1 MKVKSFENVL
11 VSIIIPC
18 YNAQNYLEE
27 CLDSIIDQSFKNFE
41 VIAINDGSSDKTL
54 EILKKY
60 SIKDERV
67 KFFDQDNSGVSYTRN
82 RGINLASG
90 NYIMFV
96 DADDYI
102 GETYVMDLVNFML
115 KDNYDLITTGLT
127 LCDEDGNILKRVQ
140 YSNKSQ
146 ELYFSSIF
154 ETVVNK
160 LYFSYCS
167 KTLYKRK
174 FILDSNVLFN
184 TKLKI
189 GEDFLFFFSLLEKS
203 SRIAF
208 FPSADYFYRQ
218 NEESVTHLTNIES
231 LLKYVDDNIFIFN
244 YISNYS
250 ESNYLIPNR
259 LLTKLN
265 IVLKKIVARNSN
277 FKDFKKDFMFII
289 NSYDYLINNSNID
302 ISKIDYLNKLDLLLL
317 VCIKRKRIFLYYI
330 ICKFYFFI
338 RRLL

>member
-1 MKVKSFENVL
+1 MKNC

-18 YNAQNYLEE
+18 YNASKFVTDCLES
-27 CLDSIIDQSFKNFE
+27 LYKQTYKNIE
-41 VIAINDGSSDKTL
+41 IIAIDDGSIDNTL
-54 EILKKY
+54 EILKHHAE
-60 SIKDERV
+60 KDARLKV
-67 KFFDQDNSGVSYTRN
+67 ISQQNQGVSRTRN
-82 RGINLASG
+82 RGIALATG
-90 NYIMFV
+90 EFIMFV

-160 LYFSYCS
+160 LYFSYCY

-174 FILDSNVLFN
+174 FILDSKVLFN

-189 GEDFLFFFSLLEKS
+189 GEDFLFLFSLLEKS
-203 SRIAF
+203 SRTAF

-302 ISKIDYLNKLDLLLL
+302 ISNIDYLNKLDLLLL

-338 RRLL
+338 RRFL